1 MTAPILVTG
10 AAGFIGH
17 AVAQRLLARGERV
30 IGVDIVNDYYDPAL
44 KNARLATFDGINSFA
59 FERLDIADAPAIAAL
74 VRDHKITR
82 VVHLAAQAGVRYSI
96 ENPFAYERSNLAGHL
111 SVMEACRHAEDFEH
125 LVYASSSS
133 VYGDKPMGGAGFT
146 EDEPAADPVS
156 LYAATKRACELMSQ
170 SYSKLYGFPQ
180 TGLRFFT
187 VYGPWGRPDMAYFSF
202 TQKILKGE
210 AIEVY
215 GNGQMARDFT
225 YIDDIVEG
233 IIGALDNSPA
243 VGEHRVL
250 NIGDSHPVGLMEMI
264 ETLEKAIGREAIKIM
279 RPMQPGDVTA
289 TYADVSKLHALTGYR
304 PKVMLAEGLQ
314 KFADWYMQFYGATRA
329 ID

>member
-1 MTAPILVTG
+1 MPEPILVTG

-17 AVAQRLLARGERV
+17 AVAHRLLARGEKV

-44 KNARLATFDGINSFA
+44 KEARLATFEGHERFTFN
-59 FERLDIADAPAIAAL
+59 RLDIADAAAMAQL
-74 VRDHKITR
+74 VRDHGVRR

-111 SVMEACRHAEDFEH
+111 SVIEACRHAPDFEH

-133 VYGDKPMGGAGFT
+133 VYGDKAMGGEGFT
-146 EDEPAADPVS
+146 EDEPAMSPVS

-170 SYSKLYGFPQ
+170 SYASLYGFPQ

-210 AIEVY
+210 SIEVF
-215 GNGQMARDFT
+215 GNGRMARDFT
-225 YIDDIVEG
+225 YIDDIVDG
-233 IIGALDNSPA
+233 IIGALDNPPA
-243 VGEHRVL
+243 TGEHRVL
-250 NIGDSHPVGLMEMI
+250 NIGDSHPVGLMDMI
-264 ETLEKAIGREAIKIM
+264 ETLEKAIGRDAVKVM

-289 TYADVSKLHALTGYR
+289 TYADVSKLHALTGYK

-314 KFADWYMQFYGATRA
+314 RFADWYLSYYKAG
-329 ID
+329 

>member
-1 MTAPILVTG
+1 MTSPILVTG

-17 AVAQRLLARGERV
+17 AVAHRLLARGERV

-44 KNARLATFDGINSFA
+44 KEARLATFAGIDGFS
-59 FERLDIADAPAIAAL
+59 FERLDIADAAKMAAL
-74 VRDHKITR
+74 VRDNDIVR
-82 VVHLAAQAGVRYSI
+82 VVHLAAQAGVRYSL

-111 SVMEACRHAEDFEH
+111 SVLEACRHAKRFGH

-133 VYGDKPMGGAGFT
+133 VYGDKPRGGSGFK
-146 EDEPAADPVS
+146 EDEPANAPVS

-170 SYSKLYGFPQ
+170 AYASLYGFPQ

-215 GNGQMARDFT
+215 GNGEMARDFT
-225 YIDDIVEG
+225 YIDDIVDG
-233 IIGALDNSPA
+233 IIGALDNRPERG
-243 VGEHRVL
+243 VHRIL
-250 NIGDSHPVGLMEMI
+250 NIGDSHPVGLMDMI
-264 ETLEKAIGREAIKIM
+264 KTLEKALGRGAIKIM

-289 TYADVSKLHALTGYR
+289 TFADVSKLHALTGYE
-304 PKVMLAEGLQ
+304 PKVMLAEGLE
-314 KFADWYMQFYGATRA
+314 KFAAWYKEFYHQES
-329 ID
+329 

>member
-1 MTAPILVTG
+1 MTSPILVTG

-17 AVAQRLLARGERV
+17 AVAHRLLARGERV

-44 KNARLATFDGINSFA
+44 KEARLATFAGIDGFS
-59 FERLDIADAPAIAAL
+59 FERLDIADAAKMAAL
-74 VRDHKITR
+74 VRDNDIVR
-82 VVHLAAQAGVRYSI
+82 VVHLAAQAGVRYSL

-111 SVMEACRHAEDFEH
+111 SVLEACRHAKRFGH

-133 VYGDKPMGGAGFT
+133 VYGDKPRGGSGFK
-146 EDEPAADPVS
+146 EDEPANSPVS

-170 SYSKLYGFPQ
+170 AYASLYGFPQ

-215 GNGQMARDFT
+215 GNGEMARDFT
-225 YIDDIVEG
+225 YIDDIVDG
-233 IIGALDNSPA
+233 IIGALDNRPERG
-243 VGEHRVL
+243 VHRIL
-250 NIGDSHPVGLMEMI
+250 NIGDSHPVGLMDMI
-264 ETLEKAIGREAIKIM
+264 KTLEKALGRRANKIM

-289 TYADVSKLHALTGYR
+289 TFADVSKLHALTDYQ
-304 PKVMLAEGLQ
+304 PKVMLAEGLE
-314 KFADWYMQFYGATRA
+314 KFAAWYKEYYHPAS
-329 ID
+329 

>member
-1 MTAPILVTG
+1 MTVPIIVTG

-17 AVAQRLLARGERV
+17 AVAHRLLSRGESV

-44 KNARLATFDGINSFA
+44 KEARLATFEGHDKFT
-59 FERLDIADAPAIAAL
+59 FVRCDIADAATIAKL
-74 VRDHKITR
+74 VKDNGVRR

-111 SVMEACRHAEDFEH
+111 SVMEACRHAPDFEH

-146 EDEPAADPVS
+146 EDEPALSPVS

-170 SYSKLYGFPQ
+170 SYATLYGFPQ

-210 AIEVY
+210 SIEVF
-215 GNGQMARDFT
+215 GNGKMARDFT
-225 YIDDIVEG
+225 YIDDIVDG
-233 IIGALDNSPA
+233 IIGALDNPPA
-243 VGEHRVL
+243 TGEHRVL

-264 ETLEKAIGREAIKIM
+264 ETLEKAIGHEAVKVM

-289 TYADVSKLHALTGYR
+289 TYADVSKLHALTGYK

-314 KFADWYMQFYGATRA
+314 RFADWYLSHYKAG
-329 ID
+329 

>member
-1 MTAPILVTG
+1 MTSPILVTG

-17 AVAQRLLARGERV
+17 AVAHRLLARGERV

-44 KNARLATFDGINSFA
+44 KEARLATFAGIDGFS
-59 FERLDIADAPAIAAL
+59 FERLDIADAAKMAAL
-74 VRDHKITR
+74 VRDNDIVR
-82 VVHLAAQAGVRYSI
+82 VVHLAAQAGVRYSL

-111 SVMEACRHAEDFEH
+111 SVLEACRHAKRFGH

-133 VYGDKPMGGAGFT
+133 VYGDKPRGGSGFK
-146 EDEPAADPVS
+146 EDEPANSPVS

-170 SYSKLYGFPQ
+170 AYASLYGFPQ

-215 GNGQMARDFT
+215 GNGEMARDFT
-225 YIDDIVEG
+225 YIDDIVDG
-233 IIGALDNSPA
+233 IIGALDNRPERG
-243 VGEHRVL
+243 VHRIL
-250 NIGDSHPVGLMEMI
+250 NIGDSHPVGLMDMI
-264 ETLEKAIGREAIKIM
+264 KTLEKALGRGAIKIM

-289 TYADVSKLHALTGYR
+289 TFADVSKLHALTGYE
-304 PKVMLAEGLQ
+304 PKVMLAEGLE
-314 KFADWYMQFYGATRA
+314 KFAAWYKEFYHQES
-329 ID
+329 

>member
-1 MTAPILVTG
+1 MVQPILVTG

-17 AVAQRLLARGERV
+17 AVAHRLLARGEKV

-44 KNARLATFDGINSFA
+44 KEARLATFEGHESFT
-59 FERLDIADAPAIAAL
+59 FNRLDIADAAAMAQL
-74 VRDHKITR
+74 VRDHGVRR

-111 SVMEACRHAEDFEH
+111 SVMEACRHAPDFEH

-146 EDEPAADPVS
+146 EDEPAMSPVS

-170 SYSKLYGFPQ
+170 SYVSLYGFPQ

-210 AIEVY
+210 SIEVF
-215 GNGQMARDFT
+215 GNGRMARDFT
-225 YIDDIVEG
+225 YIDDIVDG
-233 IIGALDNSPA
+233 IIGALDNPPA
-243 VGEHRVL
+243 TGEHRVL

-264 ETLEKAIGREAIKIM
+264 ETLEKAIGRDAVKVM

-289 TYADVSKLHALTGYR
+289 TYADVSKLHALTGYK

-314 KFADWYMQFYGATRA
+314 RFADWYLSYYKAS
-329 ID
+329 

>member
-1 MTAPILVTG
+1 MTVPIIVTG

-17 AVAQRLLARGERV
+17 AVAHRLLSRGESV
-30 IGVDIVNDYYDPAL
+30 IGIDIVNDYYDPAL
-44 KNARLATFDGINSFA
+44 KEARLATFEGHDNFTFI
-59 FERLDIADAPAIAAL
+59 RCDIADAATIAKL
-74 VRDHKITR
+74 VKDNGVRR

-111 SVMEACRHAEDFEH
+111 SVMEACRHAPDFEH

-146 EDEPAADPVS
+146 EDEPALSPVS

-170 SYSKLYGFPQ
+170 SYATLYGFPQ

-210 AIEVY
+210 SIEVF
-215 GNGQMARDFT
+215 GNGKMARDFT
-225 YIDDIVEG
+225 YIDDIVDG
-233 IIGALDNSPA
+233 IIGALDNPPA
-243 VGEHRVL
+243 TGEHRVL
-250 NIGDSHPVGLMEMI
+250 NTGDSHPVGLMEMI
-264 ETLEKAIGREAIKIM
+264 ETLEKAIGHEAVKVM

-289 TYADVSKLHALTGYR
+289 TYADVSKLHALTGYK
-304 PKVMLAEGLQ
+304 PKVMLADGLQ
-314 KFADWYMQFYGATRA
+314 RFADWYLSHYKAG
-329 ID
+329 

>member
-1 MTAPILVTG
+1 MPEPIIVTG

-17 AVAQRLLARGERV
+17 AVVHRLLARGEKV

-44 KNARLATFDGINSFA
+44 KEARLATFEGHESFT
-59 FERLDIADAPAIAAL
+59 FNRLDIADAAAMAQL
-74 VRDHKITR
+74 VRDHGVRR

-111 SVMEACRHAEDFEH
+111 SVMEACRHAPDFEH

-146 EDEPAADPVS
+146 EDEPAMSPVS

-170 SYSKLYGFPQ
+170 SYASLYGFPQ

-202 TQKILKGE
+202 TQKILKGDS
-210 AIEVY
+210 IEVF
-215 GNGQMARDFT
+215 GNGRMARDFT
-225 YIDDIVEG
+225 YIDDIVDG
-233 IIGALDNSPA
+233 IIGALDNPP
-243 VGEHRVL
+243 VTGEHRVL
-250 NIGDSHPVGLMEMI
+250 NIGDSHPVGLMDMI
-264 ETLEKAIGREAIKIM
+264 ETLEKAIGRDAVKVM

-289 TYADVSKLHALTGYR
+289 TYADVSKLHALTGYKPR
-304 PKVMLAEGLQ
+304 VMLAEGLQ
-314 KFADWYMQFYGATRA
+314 RFADWYLSYYKVG
-329 ID
+329 